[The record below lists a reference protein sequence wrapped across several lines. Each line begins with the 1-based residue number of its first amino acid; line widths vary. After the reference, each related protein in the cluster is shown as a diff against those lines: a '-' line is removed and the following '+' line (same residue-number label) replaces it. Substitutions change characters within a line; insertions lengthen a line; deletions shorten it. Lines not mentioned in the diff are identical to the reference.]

1 MPLTRRTTLKAAA
14 LQASTLASLGL
25 LHAGPARAQDYP
37 QRSIELVVPYA
48 AGGGTD
54 AVARAFAEA
63 LKKHL
68 PQPVVVV
75 NKAGAGGAIGFAEV
89 MGARP
94 DGYRIGVGTVEITM
108 LPHLGVAR
116 FTVDD
121 FTPIAQLNAEP
132 AAVTVQAGAPW
143 RTLED
148 FLAHAR
154 SKPGEVR
161 IGNSGTGAIWHLA
174 AEQMGRKT
182 GTRYMHVPY
191 AGASPAINALLG
203 GHIEAV
209 TVSPSEVAQHVAGG
223 KLRLLGVMAD
233 QRAARFAEVPTLK
246 ERGIDVSISTWRGIV
261 VPRRTPPAVVEVLR
275 NASRLAAQEPGFRDA
290 LARLDLTHVYADAPA
305 FQKVIER
312 DNAFFKQLMAELGIS
327 R

>member
-1 MPLTRRTTLKAAA
+1 MTITRRTTLQAAG
-14 LQASTLASLGL
+14 LAALGL
-25 LHAGPARAQDYP
+25 LQAAPARAQDYP
-37 QRSIELVVPYA
+37 QRPIELVVPYA

-68 PQPVVVV
+68 PQSVLVV
-75 NKAGAGGAIGFAEV
+75 NKAGAGGAIGFTEV
-89 MGARP
+89 MSSRP
-94 DGYRIGVGTVEITM
+94 DGYKIGVGTVEITM

-116 FTVDD
+116 FSADD

-132 AAVTVQAGAPW
+132 SAVTVQSGAPW

-154 SKPGEVR
+154 AKPGEVR

-182 GTRYMHVPY
+182 GTRFMHVPY
-191 AGASPAINALLG
+191 AGANPAINDLLG

-233 QRAARFAEVPTLK
+233 QRAARFADVPTLK
-246 ERGIDVSISTWRGIV
+246 ERGVDVSISTWRGIV
-261 VPRRTPPAVVEVLR
+261 VPRRTPPQVVEVLR
-275 NASRLAAQEPGFRDA
+275 NASRLAAQEAGFRDA
-290 LARLDLTHVYADAPA
+290 LARLDLTHVYADAPD